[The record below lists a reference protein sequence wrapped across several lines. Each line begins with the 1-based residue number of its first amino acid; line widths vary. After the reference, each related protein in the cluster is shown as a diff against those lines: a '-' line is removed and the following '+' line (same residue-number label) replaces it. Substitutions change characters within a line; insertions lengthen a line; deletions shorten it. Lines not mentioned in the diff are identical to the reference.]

1 MRRIAAALLH
11 AAPHTGILRP
21 VLGVFYTFLAT
32 ITFGINSAT
41 VRRGVIT
48 GSVTQVVVVSMPIGL
63 AMFAAAALMTGQFG
77 RITEFSPQSFAFL
90 ASAGVVH
97 FVMGR
102 YCGYRSIQAMGANLA
117 SPVQQWSLLVTLTL
131 AIVYLNE
138 TLDVMKIFGI
148 ALMVLGPSL
157 VVGARRMRANAKEA
171 ATKIAVPAANAQA
184 AASPTSEKPKF
195 KPKLAQ
201 GYFFGILCCFCWG
214 SSPILVRAGLD
225 GTGLALAGGVISYS
239 AALIAVSLV
248 LLLRAPREDARAID
262 PANMKWFIWI
272 GVTVCLSQ
280 IFLYL
285 AMAIAPVTVV
295 QPLMRMSNI
304 FGVIF
309 AWYMNREHEVFDK
322 SVLLAIGLSV
332 IGAACLS
339 IDPAW
344 VIEWLG
350 LAPPISNV
358 LSWKWPVLE

>member
-1 MRRIAAALLH
+1 M
-11 AAPHTGILRP
+11 
-21 VLGVFYTFLAT
+21 LGVFYTFLAT
-32 ITFGINSAT
+32 ISFGINSAT

-48 GSVTQVVVVSMPIGL
+48 GSVTQAVVVSMPIGL
-63 AMFAAAALMTGQFG
+63 AMFAAAALATGQFA

-148 ALMVLGPSL
+148 ALMVLGPSI
-157 VVGARRMRANAKEA
+157 VVGARRMRSDAKS
-171 ATKIAVPAANAQA
+171 
-184 AASPTSEKPKF
+184 ASPQSRDSGQTGAAEKPKF
-195 KPKLAQ
+195 KPKLAE

-239 AALIAVSLV
+239 SALIAVSLV
-248 LLLRAPREDARAID
+248 LLLRAPREDARAIA

-304 FGVIF
+304 FGVLF
-309 AWYMNREHEVFDK
+309 AWYVNREHEVFDK
-322 SVLLAIGLSV
+322 SVMVAIGLSV
-332 IGAACLS
+332 VGAAALS
-339 IDPAW
+339 IDSSL

-350 LAPPISNV
+350 LPEGIAKV
-358 LSWKWPVLE
+358 LSWRWPG

>member
-1 MRRIAAALLH
+1 MMSLAGHCQQIRPH
-11 AAPHTGILRP
+11 AGILLP

-32 ITFGINSAT
+32 ISFGINSAT

-63 AMFAAAALMTGQFG
+63 AMFAAAAIATGQFA
-77 RITEFSPQSFAFL
+77 RITEFSLQSFAFL

-131 AIVYLNE
+131 AIAYLNE
-138 TLDVMKIFGI
+138 TLDILKIFGI
-148 ALMVLGPSL
+148 ALMVLGPTII
-157 VVGARRMRANAKEA
+157 VGARRMRSKPEVASVK
-171 ATKIAVPAANAQA
+171 PAAEGAI
-184 AASPTSEKPKF
+184 PEKPKF

-295 QPLMRMSNI
+295 QPLMRMSSI
-304 FGVIF
+304 FGVLF
-309 AWYMNREHEVFDK
+309 AWYLNRDHEVFDK
-322 SVLLAIGLSV
+322 SVLMAIGLSV
-332 IGAACLS
+332 VGAAALS
-339 IDPAW
+339 IDSSL

-350 LAPPISNV
+350 VSGWFADL
-358 LSWKWPVLE
+358 LSWRWPG

>member
-1 MRRIAAALLH
+1 MTGNAAWVERSPPH
-11 AAPHTGILRP
+11 AGILPP

-32 ITFGINSAT
+32 ISFGINSAT

-63 AMFAAAALMTGQFG
+63 AMFAAAALATGQFS

-97 FVMGR
+97 FVVGR

-131 AIVYLNE
+131 AIVYLSE
-138 TLDVMKIFGI
+138 TLDILKMFGI
-148 ALMVLGPSL
+148 ALMVLGPSI
-157 VVGARRMRANAKEA
+157 VVGARRMRSRPE
-171 ATKIAVPAANAQA
+171 
-184 AASPTSEKPKF
+184 ASPTKPEAPAEAAATGKPKF
-195 KPKLAQ
+195 KPKLAE

-225 GTGLALAGGVISYS
+225 GTGLALAGGVVSYS
-239 AALIAVSLV
+239 AALMAVALV
-248 LLLRAPREDARAID
+248 LLLRAPRADARAID

-285 AMAIAPVTVV
+285 AMAIAPVTMV

-304 FGVIF
+304 FGVLF
-309 AWYMNREHEVFDK
+309 AWYMNRDHEVFDK
-322 SVLLAIGLSV
+322 SVLMAIGLSV
-332 IGAACLS
+332 LGAAALS
-339 IDPAW
+339 IDSGW
-344 VIEWLG
+344 VSEAIG
-350 LAPPISNV
+350 APPW
-358 LSWKWPVLE
+358 LATLLAWHWPG